1 MEWPFAQEKK
11 TKSLEQEVKHF
22 LEIFVEH
29 LTFQPPKRNIVS
41 WVAMYFEI
49 RLVEVIY
56 EHSLNTI
63 DIEHSSLQG
72 EILPLQTRK
81 TRGIRRGP
89 AIFVPAPE
97 QSAAS
102 AARRNTEVSL
112 MNEISAL

>member
-1 MEWPFAQEKK
+1 
-11 TKSLEQEVKHF
+11 
-22 LEIFVEH
+22 
-29 LTFQPPKRNIVS
+29 
-41 WVAMYFEI
+41 MYFEI

-56 EHSLNTI
+56 EHSMNT
-63 DIEHSSLQG
+63 IEHSGLRG

-102 AARRNTEVSL
+102 AARRNTEVSP
-112 MNEISAL
+112 NEISAL